1 MQVSH
6 LEHAAD
12 ALDQVLHQALLALRL
27 VLHLLLPIQFAMV
40 TKIFAE
46 G

>member
-12 ALDQVLHQALLALRL
+12 ALNQVLHKALLALCL
-27 VLHLLLPIQFAMV
+27 VLQLLLLI
-40 TKIFAE
+40 T
-46 G
+46 